1 METLTDRKGMFRMD
15 AEDARDLLDATWGR
29 HLADQVVGS
38 KIRKAI
44 EHLHR
49 DPRWMAST
57 RAFIR
62 KHIRPDATI
71 AARQTRE
78 EEIGS
83 IARRILG
90 LETLDTQNSDGLDF
104 HELAVWTIREAL
116 DAAFEAGRTFS
127 TRATTRR

>member
-1 METLTDRKGMFRMD
+1 MR
-15 AEDARDLLDATWGR
+15 
-29 HLADQVVGS
+29 S
-38 KIRKAI
+38 AI
-44 EHLHR
+44 EDLHR
-49 DPRWMAST
+49 DRRWLAST

-90 LETLDTQNSDGLDF
+90 LETLDTRNSDGLDF